1 MALIHSERPIGNSA
15 EARIYDLLASSLD
28 DEWHVWHEP
37 EIQRTEDEEESFR
50 PDFILLHS
58 RRGLFVLEV
67 KGWTLGRIKNVRKGK
82 KGKGGHSRT
91 VVFYEFG
98 DGLKSV
104 EAPFDQLDKYKR
116 EIRKQLKQRHSSL
129 DVSAKKVNT
138 LFDGALAFP
147 NIRSEETASLNQ
159 DRSSILRRGIL
170 TSSRHRAVYKSRI
183 DTWKACPNN
192 MEADLSAVV
201 DANLQLSPAVLK
213 IIRGIVHPELRLAFP
228 PSTRGALREA
238 GDLPG
243 IDLSEPG
250 MLAQAQEKVARHEI
264 GSGHRILFGVAGSGK
279 TMILIARARWQ
290 AIRDPQR
297 SILVLCYNRSLSLY
311 LAKVLEEYPNI
322 DSLTFH
328 AWVRERVGFKLDFNT
343 ESYNEKLLKNLRKL
357 NKIKKYDS
365 ILIDE
370 CQDWNSDWF
379 KAVLFAAKDPVD
391 GDLLI
396 VGDGSQSVIYQK
408 QLAFSWEN
416 CGIKPRDWKEKE
428 GEGSIA
434 FDRNYRNTPQIIA
447 FAASFIRGSKTIWD
461 TIKNDKL
468 LGRTYDGSASSG
480 EAQQDSPYEMLA
492 PLPEPNKCARGD
504 GPKPKLG
511 IFADRAREMEFVA
524 TYIRHLINSI
534 ESLDSCDFAVV
545 YPGHFSAGKAAKQ
558 FGVLLENL
566 EMMLIPHVHVQ
577 GGIVRNQEELLAGNS
592 VKILNVKQMKGLEQR
607 VCFVIGVDEYW
618 EYEEDHLLYVA
629 MTRAT
634 DWLFLTWSGMERTDI
649 IDRLKEDRSLYS
661 VHEDLQPA
669 RPTAYRPDPIGDKPE
684 IQEILKCLGEKKI
697 RCTYTALAAYLGSK
711 PRDIGQSLGPRRP
724 ETSWI
729 VSARSHRPTGYSN
742 HELDP
747 DLFTNNTVIST
758 ETELRQLLDN
768 NRSDQN

>member
-1 MALIHSERPIGNSA
+1 M
-15 EARIYDLLASSLD
+15 
-28 DEWHVWHEP
+28 
-37 EIQRTEDEEESFR
+37 
-50 PDFILLHS
+50 
-58 RRGLFVLEV
+58 
-67 KGWTLGRIKNVRKGK
+67 
-82 KGKGGHSRT
+82 
-91 VVFYEFG
+91 VFYEFG

-116 EIRKQLKQRHSSL
+116 AIRKQLKECHSSL

-147 NIRSEETASLNQ
+147 NIGSEETTRLNQ

-170 TSSRHRAVYKSRI
+170 TSSRHRAVYNSRI
-183 DTWKACPNN
+183 DTWKACPDH

-201 DANLQLSPAVLK
+201 DAKLQLSPAMLK
-213 IIRGIVHPELRLAFP
+213 IIRGIVHPELRLAFS

-238 GDLPG
+238 GDLPE
-243 IDLSEPG
+243 IDLNEPG
-250 MLAQAQEKVARHEI
+250 MLAQAQENVARYEI

-322 DSLTFH
+322 DTLTFH
-328 AWVRERVGFKLDFNT
+328 AWVRERAGFKLDFNT
-343 ESYNEKLLKNLRKL
+343 ESYNEKLLKYLRKL

-370 CQDWNSDWF
+370 CQDWNPRWF

-396 VGDGSQSVIYQK
+396 VGDGSQSFYQE
-408 QLAFSWEN
+408 QLSFSWDD

-428 GEGSIA
+428 GEGSIT

-447 FAASFIRGSKTIWD
+447 LAASFIRGRKMILD
-461 TIKNDKL
+461 IIKNDEL
-468 LGRTYDGSASSG
+468 WGRIFDGSACSG
-480 EAQQDSPYEMLA
+480 EAHQDSPGGMLA
-492 PLPEPNKCARGD
+492 PIPNPNKCARGD

-511 IFADRAREMEFVA
+511 VFADRAREMEFVA
-524 TYIRHLINSI
+524 TYVRRLINSI
-534 ESLDSCDFAVV
+534 ESLEPCDFAVV
-545 YPGHFSAGKAAKQ
+545 YPGHFSADKAAKQ

-566 EMMLIPHVHVQ
+566 EMMSISHVHVQ
-577 GGIVRNQEELLAGNS
+577 GGIVRNQEELLKGNS

-618 EYEEDHLLYVA
+618 ENEEDLLYVA

-634 DWLFLTWSGMERTDI
+634 DWLFLTWSGMERNNI
-649 IDRLKEDRSLYS
+649 IDRLKEDKSLYS
-661 VHEDLQPA
+661 VHEDLQPKK
-669 RPTAYRPDPIGDKPE
+669 PTAYRPVPKGDKPE
-684 IQEILKCLGEKKI
+684 VQEILKCLGEKKI
-697 RCTYTALAAYLGSK
+697 RCTYTALATYLGSE
-711 PRDIGQSLGPRRP
+711 PRAIGQSLDPRRP

-729 VSARSHRPTGYSN
+729 VSAWSHRPTGYSN

-758 ETELRQLLDN
+758 ETELRQLLDS